1 MKNIYFNPDADS
13 AEPTQESSLPP
24 PVAKIKLRKV
34 TVSPA
39 REYALR
45 SGEVRPIGNDLAA
58 MLLCRTGKAELTP
71 KGLTI
76 ARTDIGRRRY
86 GHPDHPLL
94 NDFSEPVKKVV
105 YAVNLHRPE
114 VCHVLDMDGRYL
126 GTLPEQGTVAVF
138 DADAAAEQLAAQR
151 RQMGRLA
158 GQMQRLHR
166 ADTDAALDANER
178 NIVEMSRIVQS
189 LSAQDVPDADAPAE
203 TPTATRM
210 AKAER
215 GYAEAA
221 RDRAAAAAEARAALI
236 LTRKDDTD
244 SAPEYAENY
253 DESEAVLNPFF
264 A

>member
-1 MKNIYFNPDADS
+1 MKNIYFNPDADAETSPAS
-13 AEPTQESSLPP
+13 APAPAA
-24 PVAKIKLRKV
+24 AKIKLRK
-34 TVSPA
+34 TAVSPA
-39 REYALR
+39 REYAMR
-45 SGEVRPIGNDLAA
+45 SGDVRPIGNDLAA

-71 KGLTI
+71 KGLTL

-94 NDFSEPVKKVV
+94 NDFSEPIKKVV
-105 YAVNLHRPE
+105 YAVNIHRPD

-126 GTLPEQGTVAVF
+126 GTLPEQGAVAVF
-138 DADAAAEQLAAQR
+138 DADAAAEQIAAQR
-151 RQMGRLA
+151 RQIGRLA

-189 LSAQDVPDADAPAE
+189 LAAQDVPAADAPADA
-203 TPTATRM
+203 PTATRM
-210 AKAER
+210 ARAER

-236 LTRKDDTD
+236 LTCKDDTD
-244 SAPEYAENY
+244 STPEYAENY